1 MLETNATSSE
11 ATMAIKLTQNA
22 LTTLE
27 ARYLRKDADGRPV
40 ETPAELFQRVARAVA
55 AGEAP
60 FGGSR
65 AVAEA
70 QERFC
75 ELLETLTF
83 LPNSPTLMN
92 AGTELGQLAA
102 CFVLPVG
109 DSLPEIFNTLRD
121 AALIHQSGGG
131 TGFSFS
137 RLRPAGDRVRSTM
150 GISSGPVSF
159 MRVFNAATEA
169 IKQGGTRRGANMGIL
184 RVDHPDILAF
194 IAAKDNE
201 GELANFNLSVTVT
214 DRFMAAVR
222 RGEDYPLLNPHGG
235 AEAGRLPADRVF
247 ATLAE
252 HAWKNGEPGL
262 VFIDRVNAEHPAAH
276 LGEIE
281 ATNPCGEQ
289 PLLPHESCNLG
300 SLNLL
305 QLADGEGRIDY
316 RRLAEAVYW
325 GVRFL
330 DDVIE
335 VNRYPLPP
343 IEAITRANRKIGL
356 GVMGFAD
363 LLILQGIPY
372 GSAAALQ
379 VAGELISFIRQESVA
394 ASEELARARG
404 PYPNFAGSP
413 RQRAGGAPLR
423 NATVNT
429 IAPTGTLSLIAG
441 VSSGIEPVFAFEYER
456 HVLGTVLKETHPL
469 FSRRRAAGEVVDA
482 EVFVTAREISPEWHV
497 RMQAAFQ
504 KYVDNAVSKTI
515 NFPEAATV
523 AQVQEAF
530 LLADELG
537 CKGLTVYRDRSR
549 RSQVLNVCDS
559 KCPL

>member
-1 MLETNATSSE
+1 M
-11 ATMAIKLTQNA
+11 KVPLTQNA
-22 LTTLE
+22 LTTLR
-27 ARYLRKDADGRPV
+27 ARYLRKDDEGNV
-40 ETPAELFQRVARAVA
+40 LETPEDLLQRVAHAVA
-55 AGEAP
+55 AAEAV
-60 FGGSR
+60 FGGS
-65 AVAEA
+65 AAACATEA
-70 QERFC
+70 KFY
-75 ELLETLTF
+75 ELLTSLTF

-92 AGTELGQLAA
+92 AGTRLGQLSA
-102 CFVLPVG
+102 CFVLPVE
-109 DSLPEIFNTLRD
+109 DSLPSIFNTLRD

-184 RVDHPDILAF
+184 RVDHPDILDF
-194 IAAKDNE
+194 IASKDAE
-201 GELANFNLSVTVT
+201 GELDNFNISVTAT
-214 DRFMAAVR
+214 AAFMTAVR
-222 RGEDYPLLNPHGG
+222 SGGEYPLISPRTGKET
-235 AEAGRLPADRVF
+235 ARMSAGRVF
-247 ATLAE
+247 DLIAG
-252 HAWKNGEPGL
+252 HAWNNGEPGL

-276 LGEIE
+276 LGQIE

-289 PLLPHESCNLG
+289 PLLPYESCNLG

-305 QLADGEGRIDY
+305 ALSDAAGRLDY
-316 RRLAEAVYW
+316 PRLAEAVSW
-325 GVRFL
+325 TVRFL

-335 VNRYPLPP
+335 VNHYPLPA
-343 IEAITRANRKIGL
+343 IEEMTRLTRKIGL

-363 LLILQGIPY
+363 LLLRQGVPY
-372 GSAAALQ
+372 DSLAALQ
-379 VAGELISFIRQESVA
+379 VAEEVMSFIRQESVA
-394 ASEELARARG
+394 ASEALARERG
-404 PYPNFAGSP
+404 PYPGFAGSP
-413 RQRAGGAPLR
+413 RQQAGGAPMR

-456 HVLGTVLKETHPL
+456 HVLGTVLTEVHPL
-469 FSRRRAAGEVVDA
+469 YEQKRRAGEPLDPQ
-482 EVFVTAREISPEWHV
+482 VFVTAREIAPAWHV

-504 KYVDNAVSKTI
+504 KYADNAVSKTI
-515 NFPEAATV
+515 NFPAEATV
-523 AQVQEAF
+523 TDVKEAF

-537 CKGLTVYRDRSR
+537 CKGLTVYRDKSR

-559 KCPL
+559 KYCP

>member
-1 MLETNATSSE
+1 MTVQ
-11 ATMAIKLTQNA
+11 LTQNA

-27 ARYLRKDADGRPV
+27 ARYLRKDAEGRPV
-40 ETPAELFQRVARAVA
+40 ETPDELFRRVARAVA
-55 AGEAP
+55 KGE
-60 FGGSR
+60 R
-65 AVAEA
+65 AHTGMKGVREA
-70 QERFC
+70 QERF
-75 ELLETLTF
+75 LDMLTSLTF

-92 AGTELGQLAA
+92 AGTPLGQLSA
-102 CFVLPVG
+102 CFVLPVE
-109 DSLPEIFNTLRD
+109 DSLTSIFNTLRD
-121 AALIHQSGGG
+121 AAVIHQSGGG

-137 RLRPAGDRVRSTM
+137 RLRPAGDRVKSSM

-159 MRVFNAATEA
+159 MRAYNAATEA

-184 RVDHPDILAF
+184 RVDHPDIRAF
-194 IAAKDNE
+194 IAAKDAE
-201 GELANFNLSVTVT
+201 GELVNFNISVTAT

-222 RGEDYPLLNPHGG
+222 RGEDYPLVNPRTG
-235 AEAGRLPADRVF
+235 AEAGRLAAAEVF
-247 ATLAE
+247 RMLAE

-262 VFIDRVNAEHPAAH
+262 VFIDRVNAEHPASH
-276 LGEIE
+276 IGEIE

-289 PLLPHESCNLG
+289 PLLPYESCNLG
-300 SLNLL
+300 SLNLVK
-305 QLADGEGRIDY
+305 LADGQGKIDY
-316 RRLAEAVYW
+316 RRLEEAVRW
-325 GVRFL
+325 AVRFL

-335 VNRYPLPP
+335 VNSYPLRA
-343 IEAITRANRKIGL
+343 IRDITRNNRKIGL

-363 LLILQGIPY
+363 LLILQGVPY

-379 VAGELISFIRQESVA
+379 VAEEVMSFIRQESVA
-394 ASEELARARG
+394 ASEELARERS

-413 RQRAGGAPLR
+413 RQQAGGAPMR

-441 VSSGIEPVFAFEYER
+441 VSSGIEPIFAFEYER
-456 HVLGTVLKETHPL
+456 HVLGTVLKEVHPL
-469 FSRRRAAGEVVDA
+469 FAERRRAGEPIDPQ
-482 EVFVTAREISPEWHV
+482 VFVTARDIPPEWHV

-515 NFPEAATV
+515 NFPAEATV
-523 AQVQEAF
+523 EEVKAAF

-537 CKGLTVYRDRSR
+537 CKGLTVYRDKSR